1 MAINHTKNRQKPLR
15 NSTSY
20 NNNAEQ
26 LEIQNSQSGNS
37 DDHSEEL
44 QRPHTNTINYNN
56 STGELYNT
64 DINTSLQQP
73 KPAQALTIN
82 YNTNDTY
89 TEEKEATLHTAT
101 DDLIN
106 CYQDQ
111 PSPEAI

>member
-1 MAINHTKNRQKPLR
+1 MPINHTKNIQKPLR

-26 LEIQNSQSGNS
+26 LDIQDSHSGDS
-37 DDHSEEL
+37 DDYSEEL
-44 QRPHTNTINYNN
+44 QRPHTNAINDNN
-56 STGELYNT
+56 STGELYYT

-82 YNTNDTY
+82 YNTNDTNI
-89 TEEKEATLHTAT
+89 EEKEATLHTAT

-106 CYQDQ
+106 C
-111 PSPEAI
+111 